1 MVNVNNLHVW
11 RSALLSGV
19 CLLVLTG
26 CPEDLGVRFDKTARV
41 SREGGSICFS
51 GADIQNYKLAD
62 IGINPRGIPPKSK
75 DFIFSPDLS
84 VVDGKLCIPP
94 SFYHFLDNE
103 QYIVEYRSPAGN
115 KNKSRRV
122 VVTFEI
128 NNGHVYNVT
137 PTERE
142 IFLPY
147 CRDVD
152 NAKTQSVIV
161 GVCQP

>member
-1 MVNVNNLHVW
+1 MVNINDLHLW
-11 RSALLSGV
+11 RSALLSCV

-41 SREGGSICFS
+41 SREDDSICFT
-51 GADIQNYKLAD
+51 GTDIQNYKLAG
-62 IGINPRGIPPKSK
+62 IGINSRGITTKSK
-75 DFIFSPDLS
+75 DFILSPDLS

-94 SFYHFLDNE
+94 SFYHFPDNG
-103 QYIVEYRSPAGN
+103 QYIVEYRSPSED
-115 KNKSRRV
+115 NKSRRV

-152 NAKTQSVIV
+152 KTKVESVIADS
-161 GVCQP
+161 CQL